1 MTPRDAQVKRTIID
15 QLRKVIPQWEAWG
28 ERQKVEQAKRRIQ
41 QLEKELG
48 E

>member
-1 MTPRDAQVKRTIID
+1 MSPHDAQVKRTIID
-15 QLRKVIPQWEAWG
+15 QLRKVIPQWEPWG
-28 ERQKVEQAKRRIQ
+28 ERKKVEQARKRIK